1 MSDSV
6 RFLSWRKRLRQSRFV
21 AALRKPLGVIGM
33 IAVVFWLV
41 MAVFGPVIEPYDPLA
56 QRFSRLSPPSGSNWF
71 GTDQVGRDIL
81 SRVIASARATI
92 PAALVIVV
100 LSVAIGSFI
109 GAMAGFLG
117 KAVDEIIMRLTD
129 IVFAFPSIILAMII
143 SASLGP
149 GLRNAIIAMLL
160 VCWPEYAR
168 IVRSMVLTLRSS
180 EYVVAGRLMGRGV
193 LSSLFVDVL
202 PNVIT
207 SMLVLAFTDFGGAIL
222 MVANLSFLG
231 LGVVPPQPDWGTM
244 VQEGMNDFSAWW
256 IALFPGLAILTLVI
270 GVNFVGDALQEA
282 LDLHET
288 TTHA

>member
-1 MSDSV
+1 MSDSM
-6 RFLSWRKRLRQSRFV
+6 RFLSWKQRVGQSRFV
-21 AALRKPLGVIGM
+21 AALRKPLGIVGA
-33 IAVVFWLV
+33 IAVAFWLV
-41 MAVFGPVIEPYDPLA
+41 MALFGQIIEPYDPLSQQFA
-56 QRFSRLSPPSGSNWF
+56 RLKPPSSSNWF

-81 SRVIASARATI
+81 SRVIASARVTI
-92 PAALVIVV
+92 PAALAIVV
-100 LSVAIGSFI
+100 LSVMIGSFI

-207 SMLVLAFTDFGGAIL
+207 SMLVLAFTDFGGAVL

-231 LGVVPPQPDWGTM
+231 LGVIPPQPDWGTM

-288 TTHA
+288 TARA